1 MRFGVNHRVLSM
13 LSVLVL
19 VACMS
24 GISVSSAQAEG
35 CANEQLRAEQPYG
48 LELPDCRAYEMV
60 SPLDKGD
67 SDATRGE
74 ARVAVSGEAITYA
87 SLGSFANPKGA
98 SGYQQYISRRGSG
111 GWSTQSITPPFSSFT
126 TTLFNAYPGQI
137 FTPDLSKGVTQ
148 TDVPLASQ
156 AQPGYENIY
165 VRDTVGGSYE
175 LVESNVAEGEA
186 YRFRAEPFVLGA
198 STNLDDVVFEES
210 GVIDEWADDRLSPV
224 SIFPNGEPMGPD
236 TSGGGG
242 QEYEAGSDTWRAVSA
257 DGSRVIVTNPGT
269 FDEANRQLYVRE
281 DNTTTVEVSASRRTD
296 CADHNPCSGALEPD
310 PGGPQS
316 ARYWGASVDGSRVFF
331 TSCAKLTD
339 DATAAAP
346 TVPTEDHCRPGQA
359 ETGNDLY
366 EYDLESSTLRD
377 LTVDGNIA
385 DPDGAGVLGV
395 VYVSTDGTYVYF
407 VAEGSLAAGAVSDQ
421 PNLYVTHNGGNPSLI
436 ATLAPSE
443 STFEG
448 SDGDRADWASD
459 PGRDS
464 AVATPDGTH
473 LAFLS
478 TRSLTGYDNTDANTN
493 LPDAEVFSYDTSTG
507 ALACASC
514 KPDGTRPVG
523 GSTVGDVGDFY
534 GDLYTRHSYSD
545 DGSRLFFQ
553 SNDALVTHDSN
564 GRPDI
569 YEYEDGHIYPI
580 SDVAGNFE
588 SSFLDAS
595 PNGSNVFIGT
605 ADQLTP
611 SDSDFR
617 VDVYDAKVDGGFPV
631 SASAP
636 TCENGDSCK
645 PPVSQQPSAFGPP
658 ASATFVGAGNLTPPP
673 AVKSAIKSK
682 SKRLTRR
689 QRLARALHAC
699 RKSPGKK
706 TRCELQARRRYGA
719 RSKAGKSNGRS
730 K

>member
-13 LSVLVL
+13 LGVLAL
-19 VACMS
+19 VACVS
-24 GISVSSAQAEG
+24 GIPVSPAQAEE
-35 CANEQLRAEQPYG
+35 CVNEQLRAEQPYG

-98 SGYQQYISRRGSG
+98 SGYQQYISRRGSD

-137 FTPDLSKGVTQ
+137 FTPDLSKGVTL

-165 VRDTVGGSYE
+165 VRDTVDGSYN
-175 LVESNVAEGEA
+175 LVESDVAEGEA
-186 YRFRAEPFVLGA
+186 YRFRAEPQVLGA
-198 STNLDDVVFEES
+198 SSDLGDVVFEES
-210 GVIDEWADDRLSPV
+210 GVIDEWANGRLNPV
-224 SIFPNGEPMGPD
+224 NIFPNGEPMGVHA
-236 TSGGGG
+236 SGGGA
-242 QEYEAGSDTWRAVSA
+242 QEYSGHNTWRAVSA
-257 DGSRVIVTNPGT
+257 DGSRVIVTYPSS
-269 FDEANRQLYVRE
+269 FVEANRQLYVRE

-296 CADHNPCSGALEPD
+296 CADHNPCSGTLEPD

-346 TVPTEDHCRPGQA
+346 TVSTEDHCQLGQA

-366 EYDLESSTLRD
+366 EYDLESNTLKD
-377 LTVDGNIA
+377 LTVDRNIA
-385 DPDGAGVLGV
+385 NPDGAAVLGV
-395 VYVSTDGTYVYF
+395 VYVSTDGAYVYF
-407 VAEGSLAAGAVSDQ
+407 VAEGDLAAGAVSGQ

-436 ATLAPSE
+436 ATLAPAE
-443 STFEG
+443 SAFEG

-464 AVATPDGTH
+464 VVATPDGTH

-478 TRSLTGYDNTDANTN
+478 TRSLTGYDNTDANTS
-493 LPDAEVFSYDTSTG
+493 LPDSEVFSYDASAG
-507 ALACASC
+507 ALVCVSC
-514 KPDGTRPVG
+514 KPDGARPIG
-523 GSTVGDVGDFY
+523 GSTVGHIGDFY

-553 SNDALVTHDSN
+553 SNDALVTRDSN
-564 GRPDI
+564 GRPDV

-580 SDVAGNFE
+580 SDIAGNFE

-595 PNGSNVFIGT
+595 PDGSNVFIGT

-617 VDVYDAKVDGGFPV
+617 VDVYDAKVGGGFPTSV
-631 SASAP
+631 SPP

-645 PPVSQQPSAFGPP
+645 PPASPQPSTFGPP
-658 ASATFVGAGNLTPPP
+658 ASATFAGAGNITSLP
-673 AVKSAIKSK
+673 AGKSMTKPK
-682 SKRLTRR
+682 SKRLTRG

-699 RKSPGKK
+699 RKNPRKK
-706 TRCELQARRRYGA
+706 ARCELQAKRRYGA
-719 RSKAGKSNGRS
+719 RSTPGKSNGRS